1 MILYETTVNDAGL
14 EVEIFAE
21 KGMLITFAQKAIVTL
36 KDYCYYIDKNDVK
49 GDLKTA
55 KKVVID
61 GKEYAVTQ
69 VGSIAEENLR
79 TLGHVTISF
88 TGDGECLPGSI
99 CTEKASTP
107 VLKKG
112 SRITIFAE
120 S

>member
-1 MILYETTVNDAGL
+1 MILYETTVNDAGP

-36 KDYCYYIDKNDVK
+36 KDYCYYIEKNDVK

-55 KKVVID
+55 GKIDID
-61 GKEYAVTQ
+61 GKEYEVTQ
-69 VGSIAEENLR
+69 VGSIAEANLK

-88 TGDGECLPGSI
+88 NGDGECLPGSI
-99 CTEKASTP
+99 CTKKAKVP

-112 SRITIFAE
+112 SRITILAK